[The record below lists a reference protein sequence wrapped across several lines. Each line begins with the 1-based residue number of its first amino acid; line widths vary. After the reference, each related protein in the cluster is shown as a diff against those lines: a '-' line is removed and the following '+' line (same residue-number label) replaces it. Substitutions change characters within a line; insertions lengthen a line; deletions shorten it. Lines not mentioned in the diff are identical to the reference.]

1 MTEDF
6 LAEMADVRTQVAAA
20 TETEHPS
27 LGEFIRHEVDARSGS
42 PLAGV
47 VLAAALPAKDD
58 PIQRTA
64 RIQLAT
70 AMVLLD
76 VALSLH
82 KLLLLQNPDADTLD
96 KSLVGGTV
104 LAGDYC
110 FSQAAVAAA
119 RTDNP
124 QVVAIFSDVL
134 KDLSESHL
142 RNLFGEAEKPLDEF
156 PALFHSGGLAGGVLA
171 GQSADEQQRTAD
183 FAASLAGLIGPAAR
197 AASRAPDTDA
207 NQLHAALGQQ
217 TAAHQHPRWLALL
230 AEGGTAN
237 GD

>member
-6 LAEMADVRTQVAAA
+6 LAELADVRAQVTAA

-27 LGEFIRHEVDARSGS
+27 LGEFIRHEVEARADS

-58 PIQRTA
+58 PSQRTA

-82 KLLLLQNPDADTLD
+82 KLLLLQNPDTDTLD

-142 RNLFGEAEKPLDEF
+142 RHLFGETGEPLDEF
-156 PALFHSGGLAGGVLA
+156 PALFYSGGLAGGVLA
-171 GQSADEQQRTAD
+171 GQSPKEQQRSAD
-183 FAASLAGLIGPAAR
+183 FAASLAGLISPSAR
-197 AASRAPDTDA
+197 ASSHSAGIDA
-207 NQLHAALGQQ
+207 NQLPTALGQQ

-230 AEGGTAN
+230 AEDGRAN
-237 GD
+237 DD

>member
-1 MTEDF
+1 MTDDF
-6 LAEMADVRTQVAAA
+6 LAELADVRAQVAAA
-20 TETEHPS
+20 IETEHIS
-27 LGEFIRHEVDARSGS
+27 LGSFIRHEVDARAGS

-47 VLAAALPAKDD
+47 VLAAALPSNDSAT
-58 PIQRTA
+58 QRTA

-96 KSLVGGTV
+96 KSVVGGTV

-124 QVVAIFSDVL
+124 QVVAIFSELL
-134 KDLSESHL
+134 KDLSEAHL
-142 RNLFGEAEKPLDEF
+142 RHLFNDEPGALNEF
-156 PALFHSGGLAGGVLA
+156 PALFQSSGLAGAVLA
-171 GQSADEQQRTAD
+171 GQSEEGQQRSAE
-183 FAASLAGLIGPAAR
+183 FAASLATFFGPKTRPQSEPFVQAMH
-197 AASRAPDTDA
+197 
-207 NQLHAALGQQ
+207 NQA
-217 TAAHQHPRWLALL
+217 AAHQHPRWLALL
-230 AEGGTAN
+230 KRA
-237 GD
+237 